1 MQRNQNRRL
10 NRKQVSRL
18 KKHPADNGR
27 RAGCRQGSWEQT
39 DVKEWIWLAGGDI
52 LLTLLLAWLF
62 YDSLYAWPLLLPA
75 VPLLLRQQ
83 KKNICEKKR
92 TELQQ
97 QFREG
102 LLAVSAALGA
112 GYSVE
117 NAFGEALKDLYF
129 LYPADTPI
137 LMEFQMI
144 ANGVKMN
151 RNIEELLYAF
161 AERTR
166 LAEAQMFAEVFAVS
180 KRTGGNVAS
189 VIQDTAARISMQTDV
204 NREIATFLGAKKLE
218 QRIMNVVP
226 LAILIYV
233 RLASPDFL
241 AGIYRTLPGILFM
254 TGALALYAGAYLLS
268 VRILRVSM

>member
-1 MQRNQNRRL
+1 MQRNKNRRL
-10 NRKQVSRL
+10 NQKRISRL
-18 KKHPADNGR
+18 KQAPAAGR
-27 RAGCRQGSWEQT
+27 HRIGYPQGGWEQIAA
-39 DVKEWIWLAGGDI
+39 KEWIWLAGGDV
-52 LLTLLLAWLF
+52 LFAALLAWLF
-62 YDSLYAWPLLLPA
+62 YDSLYAWPLLLLA
-75 VPLLLRQQ
+75 VPVLLRQQ
-83 KKNICEKKR
+83 KNKIREKKR
-92 TELQQ
+92 ASLQA

-137 LMEFQMI
+137 LIEFQMI
-144 ANGVKMN
+144 ANGIGMN
-151 RNIEELLYAF
+151 CNIEELLYAF
-161 AERTR
+161 AERSR

-180 KRTGGNVAS
+180 KRTGGNVAA

-204 NREIATFLGAKKLE
+204 SREIAAYLGAKKLE

-241 AGIYRTLPGILFM
+241 TGIYGTLPGIVFM
-254 TGALALYAGAYLLS
+254 TGCLALYAGAYLLS
-268 VRILRVSM
+268 VRILRISI

>member
-1 MQRNQNRRL
+1 MC
-10 NRKQVSRL
+10 
-18 KKHPADNGR
+18 G
-27 RAGCRQGSWEQT
+27 
-39 DVKEWIWLAGGDI
+39 DV
-52 LLTLLLAWLF
+52 LLTLMLAWLF
-62 YDSLYAWPLLLPA
+62 YDSLYAWPPLLLF

-83 KKNICEKKR
+83 KKKICEKKR
-92 TELQQ
+92 IELQQ

-137 LMEFQMI
+137 LVEFRMI

-189 VIQDTAARISMQTDV
+189 VIQDTASRISMQTDV
-204 NREIATFLGAKKLE
+204 NREIATFLSAKKLE

-226 LAILIYV
+226 LAILLYV
-233 RLASPDFL
+233 RVTSPEFL
-241 AGIYRTLPGILFM
+241 AGIYKTLPGVLFM

-268 VRILRVSM
+268 ERILQVSM

>member
-1 MQRNQNRRL
+1 MRVNRRM
-10 NRKQVSRL
+10 
-18 KKHPADNGR
+18 ADGAEQSVNGR
-27 RAGCRQGSWEQT
+27 RHHTGYTEDGWEQIGA
-39 DVKEWIWLAGGDI
+39 KECVWLAGGDV
-52 LLTLLLAWLF
+52 LLTMLLAWLF
-62 YDSLYAWPLLLPA
+62 YDSLYAWPPLLLA
-75 VPLLLRQQ
+75 VPVLLRQQ
-83 KKNICEKKR
+83 KNKIREKKR
-92 TELQQ
+92 AGLQV

-129 LYPADTPI
+129 LYPAGTPI
-137 LMEFQMI
+137 IIEFQMI
-144 ANGVKMN
+144 ANGIGMN

-180 KRTGGNVAS
+180 KRTGGNVAA

-204 NREIATFLGAKKLE
+204 NREIATYLGAKKLE

-241 AGIYRTLPGILFM
+241 TGIYKTLPGVLFM
-254 TGALALYAGAYLLS
+254 TGCLAVYAGAYLLS
-268 VRILRVSM
+268 VRILKISM

>member
-1 MQRNQNRRL
+1 MQMNKNRRL
-10 NRKQVSRL
+10 NQKRMSRSKQA
-18 KKHPADNGR
+18 PAAGR
-27 RAGCRQGSWEQT
+27 CRIGYLQGSWEQI
-39 DVKEWIWLAGGDI
+39 DAKEWMWLAGGDV
-52 LLTLLLAWLF
+52 LLAALLAWLF
-62 YDSLYAWPLLLPA
+62 YDSLYAWPPLLLA

-83 KKNICEKKR
+83 KKKIREKKR
-92 TELQQ
+92 AGLQM

-129 LYPADTPI
+129 LYPAGTPI
-137 LMEFQMI
+137 IIEFQAI
-144 ANGVKMN
+144 ANGIGMN

-166 LAEAQMFAEVFAVS
+166 LADAQMFAEVFAVC
-180 KRTGGNVAS
+180 KRTGGNVAA

-204 NREIATFLGAKKLE
+204 NREIETYLGAKKLE

-241 AGIYRTLPGILFM
+241 TGIYKTLPGVLFM
-254 TGALALYAGAYLLS
+254 TGCLALYAGAYLVS
-268 VRILRVSM
+268 VRIMLMPD